1 MRHRV
6 KGRQLN
12 RDANHRKAL
21 RRNLIRSFIKSGE
34 IETSLA
40 KAKSVKP
47 EIDKLVTHAKG
58 GSMHHQRL
66 IQAELQDPSLVSLM
80 VHTLVPQMQRQSG
93 YTKIIRTG
101 RRQGDNMLTA
111 KLTWSDQITYTQTDA
126 VKPKEIAKETR
137 KDLQKTTK
145 ASTPKAAKKTTK
157 KTEK

>member
-6 KGRQLN
+6 KGSQLN
-12 RDANHRKAL
+12 RDTNHRKAL

-47 EIDKLVTHAKG
+47 EIDKLVTHAKS
-58 GSMHHQRL
+58 GSVHHQRL

-80 VHTLVPQMQRQSG
+80 VHSLVPQMQRQSG

-101 RRQGDNMLTA
+101 RRQGDNTLMA
-111 KLTWSDQITYTQTDA
+111 KLTWSDQITYTQTDV
-126 VKPKEIAKETR
+126 VKPKEIVKETQ
-137 KDLQKTTK
+137 KDLQKNTK
-145 ASTPKAAKKTTK
+145 ASASKAIKETTK
-157 KTEK
+157 KSEK

>member
-47 EIDKLVTHAKG
+47 EIDKLVTHAKS
-58 GSMHHQRL
+58 GSVHHQRL

-111 KLTWSDQITYTQTDA
+111 KLTWSDQITYTQSDA

-137 KDLQKTTK
+137 KDLQKTTI
-145 ASTPKAAKKTTK
+145 ASAPKATKKTTK

>member
-6 KGRQLN
+6 KGSQLN

-47 EIDKLVTHAKG
+47 EIDKLVTHAKS
-58 GSMHHQRL
+58 GSVHHQRL

-80 VHTLVPQMQRQSG
+80 VHSLVPQMQRQSG

-101 RRQGDNMLTA
+101 RRQGDNMLMA
-111 KLTWSDQITYTQTDA
+111 KLTWSDQIAYTQTEV
-126 VKPKEIAKETR
+126 VKPKEIVKETQ
-137 KDLQKTTK
+137 KDLQKNTK
-145 ASTPKAAKKTTK
+145 ASASKAVKETAKKL
-157 KTEK
+157 EK